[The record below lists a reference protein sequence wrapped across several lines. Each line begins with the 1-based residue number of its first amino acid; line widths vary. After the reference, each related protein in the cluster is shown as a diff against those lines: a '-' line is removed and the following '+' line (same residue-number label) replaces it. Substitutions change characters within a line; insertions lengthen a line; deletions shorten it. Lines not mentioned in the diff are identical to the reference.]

1 MRWGHRIVLVAAMAL
16 FWWVASEADQLST
29 FSVLAL
35 PIAGL
40 AVVSFSILRTID
52 ESDGVVIR
60 VILVDAALA
69 VLAVVAWT
77 NDVPRSTRVMVAES
91 CLRSAHD
98 GDQFDCGGW
107 TGSMTATTNGRYY
120 DIDNAAAELVLSPD
134 APTPSPSPSPSP
146 SSFAPTYR
154 HLYGDWYLR
163 APWGAP

>member
-1 MRWGHRIVLVAAMAL
+1 MRWGHRIVVVAAIAV
-16 FWWVASEADQLST
+16 FWWVASEADRLST

-40 AVVSFSILRTID
+40 AVVSISILRTID

-60 VILVDAALA
+60 VILVHAALA

-77 NDVPRSTRVMVAES
+77 NDAPRSTRVMVAES

-98 GDQFDCGGW
+98 GDTFDCGGW
-107 TGSMTATTNGRYY
+107 TGSVTVTTDGWYY
-120 DIDNAAAELVLSPD
+120 DIDDAAADLVLSPD
-134 APTPSPSPSPSP
+134 TPTPSPA
-146 SSFAPTYR
+146 SFAPTYR

>member
-1 MRWGHRIVLVAAMAL
+1 MAL
-16 FWWVASEADQLST
+16 FWWVASAADRLST

-60 VILVDAALA
+60 VILVHAALA

-77 NDVPRSTRVMVAES
+77 TAAPRSTRVMAAEW
-91 CLRSAHD
+91 CLRSAQD
-98 GDQFDCGGW
+98 GDTFDCGGW
-107 TGSMTATTNGRYY
+107 TGRVTVTTDGWYY
-120 DIDNAAAELVLSPD
+120 DIDDAAADLVLSPD
-134 APTPSPSPSPSP
+134 APTPA
-146 SSFAPTYR
+146 SFAPTYR

>member
-1 MRWGHRIVLVAAMAL
+1 MAL
-16 FWWVASEADQLST
+16 FWWVASAADRLST

-35 PIAGL
+35 QIAGL

-60 VILVDAALA
+60 VILVHAALA

-77 NDVPRSTRVMVAES
+77 TDAPRSTRVMAAEW
-91 CLRSAHD
+91 CLRSAQD
-98 GDQFDCGGW
+98 GDTFDCGGW
-107 TGSMTATTNGRYY
+107 TGRVTVTTDGWYY
-120 DIDNAAAELVLSPD
+120 DIDDAAADLVLSPD
-134 APTPSPSPSPSP
+134 APTPA
-146 SSFAPTYR
+146 SFAPTYR

>member
-1 MRWGHRIVLVAAMAL
+1 MAL
-16 FWWVASEADQLST
+16 FWWVASAADRLST

-77 NDVPRSTRVMVAES
+77 TDAPRSTRVMAAEW
-91 CLRSAHD
+91 CLRSAQD
-98 GDQFDCGGW
+98 GDTFDCGGW
-107 TGSMTATTNGRYY
+107 TGRVTVTTDGWYY
-120 DIDNAAAELVLSPD
+120 DIDDAAADLVLSPD
-134 APTPSPSPSPSP
+134 APTPA
-146 SSFAPTYR
+146 SFAPTYR